1 MPAAIRSMFTAS
13 VALASAGVIAASP
26 LAPTPE
32 LPMPTVHIP
41 SINLVNGSSVPALGA
56 IPYQILVNLLG
67 NALAAAPILLG
78 GIEQCT
84 VCVGPV
90 SPPSPAAS
98 PFTGWGTLGV
108 GVGLLTSPFA
118 IIGAVQAGQSILQ
131 ALGVGLL
138 AIQTPIVNT
147 ATLMQ
152 APRQPFGGYEFEAT
166 RARAAQAVVDAVVGA
181 FGVTREVLTGVR
193 TIIAGSLAGVTAFAQ
208 TLATTGDVV
217 AAFNAG
223 LAPFTAGIQ
232 TAVAD
237 TVGAIQSLRAVV
249 YADLTSGPGPATS
262 PIPTV
267 AAPPTATP
275 AAAPGAAATVA
286 AATVAAT
293 TARDAA
299 SVPTPVITEAATAA
313 VAATAAAGTGR
324 AARRAGAALS
334 PREAADTTPAEAAES
349 DGRARADGAV
359 AASAGADAGAS
370 AARPNRARSAAARAG
385 G

>member
-98 PFTGWGTLGV
+98 PFTWWGTLGV

-138 AIQTPIVNT
+138 AIQTPIINT
-147 ATLMQ
+147 ATLIQ

-275 AAAPGAAATVA
+275 AAATGAAATVA
-286 AATVAAT
+286 AATGAAT

-313 VAATAAAGTGR
+313 VAATVAAGTGR

-334 PREAADTTPAEAAES
+334 PREAAES

>member
-138 AIQTPIVNT
+138 AIQTPIINT
-147 ATLMQ
+147 ATLIQ
-152 APRQPFGGYEFEAT
+152 APRQPFGGYEFGAT

-181 FGVTREVLTGVR
+181 FESPERSSPGC
-193 TIIAGSLAGVTAFAQ
+193 APSSPDPWPGSPRSPRPWRPRATSSRRSTPDWRRSPPASRPPWQ
-208 TLATTGDVV
+208 TPSARFRACARSSTPTSPVGRGRPPPDPDRRRS
-217 AAFNAG
+217 AYCDPGGSNRG
-223 LAPFTAGIQ
+223 RSNRGRSNSGRSNSGRSNSGRSNSGRN
-232 TAVAD
+232 D
-237 TVGAIQSLRAVV
+237 CSGCGVGA
-249 YADLTSGPGPATS
+249 DSG
-262 PIPTV
+262 
-267 AAPPTATP
+267 
-275 AAAPGAAATVA
+275 
-286 AATVAAT
+286 
-293 TARDAA
+293 DH
-299 SVPTPVITEAATAA
+299 
-313 VAATAAAGTGR
+313 
-324 AARRAGAALS
+324 
-334 PREAADTTPAEAAES
+334 
-349 DGRARADGAV
+349 
-359 AASAGADAGAS
+359 
-370 AARPNRARSAAARAG
+370 
-385 G
+385 

>member
-118 IIGAVQAGQSILQ
+118 IIGAVQARQSILQ

-138 AIQTPIVNT
+138 AIQTPIINT
-147 ATLMQ
+147 ATLIQ

-237 TVGAIQSLRAVV
+237 TVGAIQSLRAAV

-275 AAAPGAAATVA
+275 AAATVA
-286 AATVAAT
+286 AATVAA

-313 VAATAAAGTGR
+313 VAATVAAGTGR

-334 PREAADTTPAEAAES
+334 PREDADTTPAEAAES
-349 DGRARADGAV
+349 DGRARADGA
-359 AASAGADAGAS
+359 AAESAGEDAGAS
-370 AARPNRARSAAARAG
+370 AARPNRTRSAAARG
-385 G
+385 GG

>member
-138 AIQTPIVNT
+138 AIQTPIINT
-147 ATLMQ
+147 ATLIQ

-275 AAAPGAAATVA
+275 AAATGAAATVA
-286 AATVAAT
+286 AATGAAT

-313 VAATAAAGTGR
+313 VAATVAAGTGR

>member
-138 AIQTPIVNT
+138 AIQTPIINT
-147 ATLMQ
+147 ATLIQ

-275 AAAPGAAATVA
+275 AAATGAAATVA
-286 AATVAAT
+286 AATGAAT

-313 VAATAAAGTGR
+313 VAATVAAGTGR

-334 PREAADTTPAEAAES
+334 PREAAYTPPAEAAES

-359 AASAGADAGAS
+359 AASAGEDAGAS

>member
-56 IPYQILVNLLG
+56 IPYKILVNLLG

-98 PFTGWGTLGV
+98 PFTWWGTLGV

-131 ALGVGLL
+131 ALGVGIL
-138 AIQTPIVNT
+138 AIQTPIINT
-147 ATLMQ
+147 ATLIQ

-237 TVGAIQSLRAVV
+237 TVGAIQSLLAVV

-275 AAAPGAAATVA
+275 AAATGAAATVA
-286 AATVAAT
+286 AATGAAT

-313 VAATAAAGTGR
+313 VAATVAAGTGR

-334 PREAADTTPAEAAES
+334 PREAAES